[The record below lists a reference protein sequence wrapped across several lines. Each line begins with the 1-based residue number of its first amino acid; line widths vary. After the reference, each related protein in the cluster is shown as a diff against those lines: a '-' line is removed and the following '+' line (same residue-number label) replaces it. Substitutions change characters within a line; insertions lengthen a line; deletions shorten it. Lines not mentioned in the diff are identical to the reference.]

1 MVALSQ
7 NIIAIMIVLLLFQR
21 MNMKGCSLMNYE
33 NYIKDIKRL
42 NQRIVQVAKS
52 YGKDSPL
59 YMEYE
64 TKLKK
69 IFPSEQININK
80 RGEIQLSRSKQFYN
94 TSSGEYV
101 QRVQKTTRTVAELRK
116 QARESIKAEIPKGEK
131 ITEEMIKQRIK
142 DRWEV
147 EENLNSALDSLYGR
161 EDEMAQKAIETM
173 RKKGEKSYEELK
185 SVIDQS
191 KNTTQIGIRNLF
203 EGL

>member
-52 YGKDSPL
+52 YGKESPL

-69 IFPSEQININK
+69 IFPSEQINVNK

-94 TSSGEYV
+94 TTSGEYV

>member
-7 NIIAIMIVLLLFQR
+7 NIIAIMTVLLLFQK

-52 YGKDSPL
+52 YGNESPL

-80 RGEIQLSRSKQFYN
+80 RGEIQLSRSKRFYN
-94 TSSGEYV
+94 TTSGEYV
-101 QRVQKTTRTVAELRK
+101 QRVQKTTRTVSELRK
-116 QARESIKAEIPKGEK
+116 QARESIKVEIPKGEK
-131 ITEEMIKQRIK
+131 ITEEMIKQRIL
-142 DRWEV
+142 DRWKV

-185 SVIDQS
+185 SVIEQS

>member
-1 MVALSQ
+1 
-7 NIIAIMIVLLLFQR
+7 MIQ
-21 MNMKGCSLMNYE
+21 
-33 NYIKDIKRL
+33 
-42 NQRIVQVAKS
+42 
-52 YGKDSPL
+52 
-59 YMEYE
+59 
-64 TKLKK
+64 
-69 IFPSEQININK
+69 
-80 RGEIQLSRSKQFYN
+80 
-94 TSSGEYV
+94 
-101 QRVQKTTRTVAELRK
+101 
-116 QARESIKAEIPKGEK
+116 
-131 ITEEMIKQRIK
+131 QRIK

>member
-1 MVALSQ
+1 M
-7 NIIAIMIVLLLFQR
+7 NMIVLLLYQK
-21 MNMKGCSLMNYE
+21 MNTKGVLLMSYE
-33 NYIKDIKRL
+33 SYIKDIKRL

-52 YGKDSPL
+52 YGKESPL

-94 TSSGEYV
+94 TTSGEYV
-101 QRVQKTTRTVAELRK
+101 QRVQKTTRTVSELRK
-116 QARESIKAEIPKGEK
+116 KARDSIKVEIPKGEK
-131 ITEEMIKQRIK
+131 ITEEMIKQRIR

-147 EENLNSALDSLYGR
+147 EENLQSALDLLYGR

-173 RKKGEKSYEELK
+173 RKKGEKSYNELK
-185 SVIDQS
+185 SVIEQS
-191 KNTTQIGIRNLF
+191 KNTNQIGIRNLF

>member
-7 NIIAIMIVLLLFQR
+7 NIIAIMIVLLLFQK

-52 YGKDSPL
+52 YGKESPL

-94 TSSGEYV
+94 TTSGEYV
-101 QRVQKTTRTVAELRK
+101 QRVQKTTRTVSELRK
-116 QARESIKAEIPKGEK
+116 QARESIKVEIPKGAK
-131 ITEEMIKQRIK
+131 ITEEMIQQRIK

-161 EDEMAQKAIETM
+161 EDEMSQKAIETM

>member
-1 MVALSQ
+1 MGALSQ
-7 NIIAIMIVLLLFQR
+7 NIIAIMIVLLLFQK

-52 YGKDSPL
+52 YGKESPL

-94 TSSGEYV
+94 STSGEYV
-101 QRVQKTTRTVAELRK
+101 QRVQKTTRTVSELRK

-131 ITEEMIKQRIK
+131 ITEEMIQQRIK

-191 KNTTQIGIRNLF
+191 KNGNAIVIRNLF

>member
-7 NIIAIMIVLLLFQR
+7 NIFAIMIVLLLFQK

-52 YGKDSPL
+52 YGKESPL

-101 QRVQKTTRTVAELRK
+101 QRIQKTTRTVAELRK
-116 QARESIKAEIPKGEK
+116 QARESIKVEIPKGEK
-131 ITEEMIKQRIK
+131 ITEEMIQQRIK

-147 EENLNSALDSLYGR
+147 EENLNRALDSLYGR

>member
-1 MVALSQ
+1 MIALSQ
-7 NIIAIMIVLLLFQR
+7 NIIAIMIVLLLFQK
-21 MNMKGCSLMNYE
+21 MKMKGCSLMNYE

-52 YGKDSPL
+52 FGKESPL

-80 RGEIQLSRSKQFYN
+80 RGEIQLSRSKKFYN
-94 TSSGEYV
+94 TTSGEYV
-101 QRVQKTTRTVAELRK
+101 QRVQKTTRTVSELRK
-116 QARESIKAEIPKGEK
+116 QARESIKVEIPKGEK
-131 ITEEMIKQRIK
+131 ITEEMIQQRIK

-147 EENLNSALDSLYGR
+147 EENLNSALESLYGR

-185 SVIDQS
+185 SVITQS

>member
-94 TSSGEYV
+94 TTSGEYV
-101 QRVQKTTRTVAELRK
+101 QRVQKTTRTVSELRK
-116 QARESIKAEIPKGEK
+116 QARESIKVDIPKGEK
-131 ITEEMIKQRIK
+131 ITEEMIQQRIK

-147 EENLNSALDSLYGR
+147 EENLQSALDSLYGR

>member
-1 MVALSQ
+1 MVALLQ
-7 NIIAIMIVLLLFQR
+7 NIIAIMIVLLLFQK

-52 YGKDSPL
+52 YGKESPL

-80 RGEIQLSRSKQFYN
+80 RGEIQLSRSKKFYN
-94 TSSGEYV
+94 TTSGEYV
-101 QRVQKTTRTVAELRK
+101 QRVQKTTRTVSELRK
-116 QARESIKAEIPKGEK
+116 QARESIKVEIPKGEK
-131 ITEEMIKQRIK
+131 ITEEMIQQRIR

-173 RKKGEKSYEELK
+173 RQKGEKTYEELK

-203 EGL
+203 EGM

>member
-7 NIIAIMIVLLLFQR
+7 NIIAIMIVLLLFQK

-52 YGKDSPL
+52 YGKESPL

-94 TSSGEYV
+94 TTSGEYV

-116 QARESIKAEIPKGEK
+116 QARESIKVEIPKGEK
-131 ITEEMIKQRIK
+131 ITEEMIQQRIK

-147 EENLNSALDSLYGR
+147 EENLQSALDSLYGR

>member
-1 MVALSQ
+1 
-7 NIIAIMIVLLLFQR
+7 
-21 MNMKGCSLMNYE
+21 MNMKGGSHMNYE

-52 YGKDSPL
+52 FGKDSPL

-94 TSSGEYV
+94 TTSGEYV
-101 QRVQKTTRTVAELRK
+101 QRVQKTTRIVSELRK
-116 QARESIKAEIPKGEK
+116 QERESIKVEIPKGEK
-131 ITEEMIKQRIK
+131 ITEEMIRQRIK

-147 EENLNSALDSLYGR
+147 EENLQSALDSLYGR

-173 RKKGEKSYEELK
+173 RKKGKKSYEELK

>member
-1 MVALSQ
+1 M
-7 NIIAIMIVLLLFQR
+7 IMIVLLLFQ

-33 NYIKDIKRL
+33 SYIKDIKRL

-52 YGKDSPL
+52 YGKESPL

-94 TSSGEYV
+94 TTSGEYV
-101 QRVQKTTRTVAELRK
+101 QRVQKTTRTVSELRK
-116 QARESIKAEIPKGEK
+116 QARESIKVEIPKGEK
-131 ITEEMIKQRIK
+131 ITEEMIQQRIK

>member
-1 MVALSQ
+1 M
-7 NIIAIMIVLLLFQR
+7 IALLLFQR
-21 MNMKGCSLMNYE
+21 MNMKGCSLMSYE
-33 NYIKDIKRL
+33 SYIKDIKRL

-52 YGKDSPL
+52 YGKESPL

-80 RGEIQLSRSKQFYN
+80 RGEIQLSRSRQFYN
-94 TSSGEYV
+94 TTSGEYV
-101 QRVQKTTRTVAELRK
+101 QRVQKTTRTVSELRK
-116 QARESIKAEIPKGEK
+116 QARESIKVEIPKGEK
-131 ITEEMIKQRIK
+131 ITEEMIQQRIR

-173 RKKGEKSYEELK
+173 RKKGEKSYDELK
-185 SVIDQS
+185 SVIEQS
-191 KNTTQIGIRNLF
+191 KNTNQIGIRNLF

>member
-7 NIIAIMIVLLLFQR
+7 NIIVIMIVLLLFQK

-52 YGKDSPL
+52 YGKESPL

-94 TSSGEYV
+94 TTSGEYV
-101 QRVQKTTRTVAELRK
+101 QRVQKTTRTVSELRK

-131 ITEEMIKQRIK
+131 ITEEMIQQRIK

>member
-1 MVALSQ
+1 
-7 NIIAIMIVLLLFQR
+7 MIVLLLFQR
-21 MNMKGCSLMNYE
+21 MNMKGGSHMNYE

-52 YGKDSPL
+52 YGKESPL

-94 TSSGEYV
+94 TTSGEYV
-101 QRVQKTTRTVAELRK
+101 QRVQKTTRTVSELRK
-116 QARESIKAEIPKGEK
+116 QARESIKVEIPKGEK
-131 ITEEMIKQRIK
+131 ITEEMILQRIK

-147 EENLNSALDSLYGR
+147 EENLQSALDSLYGR

-185 SVIDQS
+185 SVINQS

>member
-7 NIIAIMIVLLLFQR
+7 NIIAIMIVLLLFQK

-52 YGKDSPL
+52 YGKESPL

-94 TSSGEYV
+94 TTSGEYV

-116 QARESIKAEIPKGEK
+116 QARESIKVEIPKGEK
-131 ITEEMIKQRIK
+131 ITEEMIQQRIK

-185 SVIDQS
+185 RVIEQS

>member
-1 MVALSQ
+1 M
-7 NIIAIMIVLLLFQR
+7 IMIVLLLFQK

-52 YGKDSPL
+52 YGKESPL

-69 IFPSEQININK
+69 IFPSEQIHINK

-94 TSSGEYV
+94 TTSGEYV

-116 QARESIKAEIPKGEK
+116 QARESIKVEIPKGEK
-131 ITEEMIKQRIK
+131 ITEEMIQQRIK

-185 SVIDQS
+185 SVIEQS

>member
-52 YGKDSPL
+52 YGKESPL

-69 IFPSEQININK
+69 IFPSEQINVNK

-94 TSSGEYV
+94 TTSGEYV
-101 QRVQKTTRTVAELRK
+101 QRVQKTTRTVSELRK
-116 QARESIKAEIPKGEK
+116 QARESIKVEIPKGEK

-147 EENLNSALDSLYGR
+147 EENLQSALDSLYGR

>member
-7 NIIAIMIVLLLFQR
+7 NIIAIMIVLLLFQK

-52 YGKDSPL
+52 YGKESPL

-131 ITEEMIKQRIK
+131 ITEEMIQQRIK

-191 KNTTQIGIRNLF
+191 KNTNQIGIRNLF

>member
-7 NIIAIMIVLLLFQR
+7 NIIAIMIVLLLFQK

-52 YGKDSPL
+52 YGKESPL

-94 TSSGEYV
+94 TTSGEYV
-101 QRVQKTTRTVAELRK
+101 QRVQKTTRTVSELRK
-116 QARESIKAEIPKGEK
+116 QARESIKVEIPKGEK
-131 ITEEMIKQRIK
+131 ITEEMIQQRIK

>member
-1 MVALSQ
+1 MGLLLLI
-7 NIIAIMIVLLLFQR
+7 IIANMIAFILLTVTYK
-21 MNMKGCSLMNYE
+21 KGCGLMNYE

-52 YGKDSPL
+52 YGKESPL

-94 TSSGEYV
+94 TTSGEYV
-101 QRVQKTTRTVAELRK
+101 QRVQKTTRTVSELRK
-116 QARESIKAEIPKGEK
+116 QARESIKQEIPKGEK
-131 ITEEMIKQRIK
+131 ITEKMIQQRIR

-185 SVIDQS
+185 SVIEQS

>member
-1 MVALSQ
+1 MGALSQ
-7 NIIAIMIVLLLFQR
+7 NIFAIMIVLLLFQR

-33 NYIKDIKRL
+33 SYIKDIKRL

-52 YGKDSPL
+52 YGKESPL

-69 IFPSEQININK
+69 IFPSEQINVNK
-80 RGEIQLSRSKQFYN
+80 RGEVQLSRSKQFYN
-94 TSSGEYV
+94 TTSGEYV
-101 QRVQKTTRTVAELRK
+101 QRVQKTTRTVSELRK
-116 QARESIKAEIPKGEK
+116 QARESIKVEIPKGAK
-131 ITEEMIKQRIK
+131 ITEEMIQQRIK

>member
-7 NIIAIMIVLLLFQR
+7 NIIVIMIVLLLFQR

-52 YGKDSPL
+52 YGKESPL

-94 TSSGEYV
+94 TTSGEYV

-131 ITEEMIKQRIK
+131 IKEEMIQQRIK

-185 SVIDQS
+185 SVIYQS

>member
-1 MVALSQ
+1 M
-7 NIIAIMIVLLLFQR
+7 IMIVLLLFQK

-52 YGKDSPL
+52 YGKESPL

-94 TSSGEYV
+94 TTSGEYV
-101 QRVQKTTRTVAELRK
+101 QRVQKTTRTVSELRK
-116 QARESIKAEIPKGEK
+116 QARESIKVDIPKGEK
-131 ITEEMIKQRIK
+131 ITEEMIQQRIK

-147 EENLNSALDSLYGR
+147 EENLNSALDSSYRR

>member
-7 NIIAIMIVLLLFQR
+7 NIIAIMIVLLLFQK

-52 YGKDSPL
+52 YGKESPL

-94 TSSGEYV
+94 TTSGEYV

-116 QARESIKAEIPKGEK
+116 QARESIKVEIPKGEK
-131 ITEEMIKQRIK
+131 ITEEMIQQRIK

-147 EENLNSALDSLYGR
+147 EEKLNSALDSLYGR

-185 SVIDQS
+185 SVIEQS
-191 KNTTQIGIRNLF
+191 KNTNQIGIRNLF

>member
-7 NIIAIMIVLLLFQR
+7 NIIAIMIVLLLFQK

-52 YGKDSPL
+52 YGKESPL

-94 TSSGEYV
+94 TTSGEYV
-101 QRVQKTTRTVAELRK
+101 QRVQKTTRTVSELRK

-131 ITEEMIKQRIK
+131 ITAEMIQQRIR
-142 DRWEV
+142 DRCEV
-147 EENLNSALDSLYGR
+147 EENINSALDSLYGR

>member
-1 MVALSQ
+1 
-7 NIIAIMIVLLLFQR
+7 MIVLLSFQK
-21 MNMKGCSLMNYE
+21 MNTKGVLLMSYE
-33 NYIKDIKRL
+33 SYIKDIKRL

-52 YGKDSPL
+52 YGKESPL

-94 TSSGEYV
+94 TTSGEYV
-101 QRVQKTTRTVAELRK
+101 QRVQKTTRTVSELRK
-116 QARESIKAEIPKGEK
+116 QARESIRGELPPGEK
-131 ITEEMIKQRIK
+131 ITEEMIQQRIR

-147 EENLNSALDSLYGR
+147 EENLQSALDSLYGR

-173 RKKGEKSYEELK
+173 RKKGEKSYDELK

-191 KNTTQIGIRNLF
+191 KNTKQIGIRNLF

>member
-1 MVALSQ
+1 M
-7 NIIAIMIVLLLFQR
+7 IMIVLLLFQK

-52 YGKDSPL
+52 YGKESPL

-94 TSSGEYV
+94 STSGEYV

-116 QARESIKAEIPKGEK
+116 QARQSIKVEIPKGEK
-131 ITEEMIKQRIK
+131 ITEEMIQQRIR

-185 SVIDQS
+185 SVITQS

>member
-52 YGKDSPL
+52 YGKESPL

-94 TSSGEYV
+94 TTSGEYV
-101 QRVQKTTRTVAELRK
+101 QRVQKTTRTVSELRK
-116 QARESIKAEIPKGEK
+116 QARESIKVEIPKGEK
-131 ITEEMIKQRIK
+131 ITEEMIQQRIK

-147 EENLNSALDSLYGR
+147 EENLQSALDSLYGR

-185 SVIDQS
+185 SVINQS
-191 KNTTQIGIRNLF
+191 KNTTQIRIRNLF

>member
-1 MVALSQ
+1 MIALSQ
-7 NIIAIMIVLLLFQR
+7 NIIAIMIVLLLFQK

-52 YGKDSPL
+52 YGKESPL

-94 TSSGEYV
+94 TTSGEYV
-101 QRVQKTTRTVAELRK
+101 QRVQKTTRTVSELRK
-116 QARESIKAEIPKGEK
+116 QARESIKVEIPKGEK
-131 ITEEMIKQRIK
+131 ITEEMIQQRIK

>member
-7 NIIAIMIVLLLFQR
+7 NIIAIMIVLLLFPR

-52 YGKDSPL
+52 YGKESPL

-94 TSSGEYV
+94 TTSGEYV

-116 QARESIKAEIPKGEK
+116 QARESIKVEIPKGEK
-131 ITEEMIKQRIK
+131 ITEEMIQQRIR

-191 KNTTQIGIRNLF
+191 KNTNQIGIRNLF

>member
-1 MVALSQ
+1 M
-7 NIIAIMIVLLLFQR
+7 IMIVLLLFQK
-21 MNMKGCSLMNYE
+21 MNMKGCSHMNYDI
-33 NYIKDIKRL
+33 YIKYIKRL

-52 YGKDSPL
+52 FGKESPL

-94 TSSGEYV
+94 TTSGEYV

-131 ITEEMIKQRIK
+131 ITEEMIQQRIK

>member
-1 MVALSQ
+1 
-7 NIIAIMIVLLLFQR
+7 MIVLLLFQK
-21 MNMKGCSLMNYE
+21 MNTKGVLLMSYE
-33 NYIKDIKRL
+33 SYIKDIKRL

-52 YGKDSPL
+52 YGKESPL

-94 TSSGEYV
+94 TTSGEYV
-101 QRVQKTTRTVAELRK
+101 QRVQKTTRTVSELRK
-116 QARESIKAEIPKGEK
+116 QARESIRVELPQGEK
-131 ITEEMIKQRIK
+131 ITEEMIQQRIR

-147 EENLNSALDSLYGR
+147 EENLQSALDSLYGR

-173 RKKGEKSYEELK
+173 RKKGEKSYDELK
-185 SVIDQS
+185 SVIEQS
-191 KNTTQIGIRNLF
+191 KNTNQIGILNLF

>member
-1 MVALSQ
+1 
-7 NIIAIMIVLLLFQR
+7 MIQ
-21 MNMKGCSLMNYE
+21 
-33 NYIKDIKRL
+33 
-42 NQRIVQVAKS
+42 QRI
-52 YGKDSPL
+52 
-59 YMEYE
+59 
-64 TKLKK
+64 
-69 IFPSEQININK
+69 
-80 RGEIQLSRSKQFYN
+80 R
-94 TSSGEYV
+94 
-101 QRVQKTTRTVAELRK
+101 
-116 QARESIKAEIPKGEK
+116 
-131 ITEEMIKQRIK
+131 

>member
-1 MVALSQ
+1 MSALSQ
-7 NIIAIMIVLLLFQR
+7 NIIAIMIVLLLFQK
-21 MNMKGCSLMNYE
+21 MNMKGCLHMNYE

-52 YGKDSPL
+52 FGKEAPL

-80 RGEIQLSRSKQFYN
+80 RGEIQLSRSKKFYN
-94 TSSGEYV
+94 TTSGEYV
-101 QRVQKTTRTVAELRK
+101 QRVQKTTRTVSELRK
-116 QARESIKAEIPKGEK
+116 QARESIKVEIPKGEK
-131 ITEEMIKQRIK
+131 ITEEMIQQRIK

-185 SVIDQS
+185 SVITQS

>member
-69 IFPSEQININK
+69 IFPSEQINVNK

-94 TSSGEYV
+94 TPSWEYV
-101 QRVQKTTRTVAELRK
+101 QRVQKTTRTVSELRK
-116 QARESIKAEIPKGEK
+116 QARESIKTEITKGEK
-131 ITEEMIKQRIK
+131 ITEEMIQQRIK

-147 EENLNSALDSLYGR
+147 EENLQSALDSLYGR
-161 EDEMAQKAIETM
+161 EDEMSQKAIEAM

-185 SVIDQS
+185 SVIVQS

>member
-1 MVALSQ
+1 
-7 NIIAIMIVLLLFQR
+7 MIVLLLFQR
-21 MNMKGCSLMNYE
+21 MNMKGGSHMNYE

-52 YGKDSPL
+52 FGKDSPL

-94 TSSGEYV
+94 TTSGEYV
-101 QRVQKTTRTVAELRK
+101 QRVQKTTRTVSELRK
-116 QARESIKAEIPKGEK
+116 QARESIKVEIPKGEK
-131 ITEEMIKQRIK
+131 ITEEMILQRIK

-147 EENLNSALDSLYGR
+147 EENLQSALDSLYGR

-185 SVIDQS
+185 SVINQS

>member
-1 MVALSQ
+1 MIALSQ
-7 NIIAIMIVLLLFQR
+7 NIIANMIALLLFQR

-52 YGKDSPL
+52 FGKESPL

-80 RGEIQLSRSKQFYN
+80 RGEIQLSRSKKFYN
-94 TSSGEYV
+94 TTSGEYV
-101 QRVQKTTRTVAELRK
+101 QRVQKTTRTVSELRK
-116 QARESIKAEIPKGEK
+116 QARESIKVEIPKGEK
-131 ITEEMIKQRIK
+131 ITEEMIQQRIK